1 MGFRTHSLR
10 ERTTRALRS
19 SSGPSTRGTRLRDR
33 FELLVPLGSGG
44 FGTVWEGF
52 DMLLERPV
60 AIKEIRIDQE
70 LSDSGDALRE
80 ARATARLNH
89 PAIVSLYEIHAE
101 RDRIYMINELVHGH
115 TLGEMID
122 ESLMSDN
129 DAGRISYALCEA
141 LAHAHAQGV
150 IHRDV
155 KPANVMVTSAWLEG
169 SGGWRV
175 QPAKLMD
182 FGIASIVDPSEHGG
196 RAHAGPHAGSRG
208 YVAPEQEAGEPASP
222 ASDVY
227 SLALVMFECF
237 TGSGPGKGRRSRLA
251 KVRRDLPYELS
262 GTIDRCLETDPHLR
276 PDVVELGQAIYDALP
291 ELSHNLAAPSVS
303 SRFRGMFGR
312 TPRERSDSYT
322 HDRPALRLPREEQ
335 VWREP
340 GSGRLW
346 RFGIAALAAL
356 MCAATMLAADLTISF
371 IQPLI
376 AAALVFALPRAGW
389 AVAATAGAVAL
400 AIDGQVGSAMF
411 LVLPAVVAAFAAM
424 VPLPR
429 VFDGALAGAGAFA
442 WVVAVQAMSG
452 TSLALSLPE
461 STSHPEDLREFA
473 DIAAHALV
481 TFNHPAYLASLGLWS
496 LTGAAAVLLVDR
508 RAPTTAWAVLGAV
521 FVVAQVVIGQ
531 AMELPAPALSIVI
544 AVLALVALVCAAA
557 IGRRAGRVFAPSGSP
572 GTPQQRT
579 RDKRAGAG
587 M

>member
-60 AIKEIRIDQE
+60 AIKEIRLDQE

-89 PAIVSLYEIHAE
+89 PAIVSLYEIHSE
-101 RDRIYMINELVHGH
+101 PDRIYMINELVHGH
-115 TLGEMID
+115 TLGAMID
-122 ESLMSDN
+122 EGLMSDN
-129 DAGRISYALCEA
+129 DAGRIAYALCEA
-141 LAHAHAQGV
+141 LGHAHAQGV

-182 FGIASIVDPSEHGG
+182 FGIASIVDPSAHGG

-237 TGSGPGKGRRSRLA
+237 TGASPAKGRRGRLA
-251 KVRRDLPYELS
+251 RARRDLPYELT
-262 GTIDRCLETDPHLR
+262 GTIDRCLESDPNMR

-291 ELSHNLAAPSVS
+291 DLSHNLAAPTIT
-303 SRFRGMFGR
+303 SRFRGLFGR
-312 TPRERSDSYT
+312 SAHERSDSYS
-322 HDRPALRLPREEQ
+322 HDRPALRAPREEQ

-346 RFGIAALAAL
+346 RFGIALLAAA
-356 MCAATMLAADLTISF
+356 MCAVTMLAADVQLSF

-376 AAALVFALPRAGW
+376 AAGAVFLLPRAGW
-389 AVAATAGAVAL
+389 ALAATAGAVAL

-411 LVLPAVVAAFAAM
+411 LVLPAVVAALAAM
-424 VPLPR
+424 MPMPR
-429 VFDGALAGAGAFA
+429 ILDGALAGAGAFA

-461 STSHPEDLREFA
+461 STNNPEDLRQYA
-473 DIAAHALV
+473 DVAAHTLV
-481 TFNHPAYLASLGLWS
+481 TFGHPAYTASLGLWA
-496 LTGAAAVLLVDR
+496 LTGAVAVLLVDR
-508 RAPTTAWAVLGAV
+508 RAALAAWAALGVV
-521 FVVAQVVIGQ
+521 FVVAQVMIGQ
-531 AMELPAPALSIVI
+531 AMRMPVPALTIV
-544 AVLALVALVCAAA
+544 AAA
-557 IGRRAGRVFAPSGSP
+557 IALAVLICVAAATRRTGRVFAPSGSP
-572 GTPQQRT
+572 EEPQRRA
-579 RDKRAGAG
+579 RDKRAPAG

>member
-10 ERTTRALRS
+10 ERTTRALR
-19 SSGPSTRGTRLRDR
+19 PSARGTRLRDR

-44 FGTVWEGF
+44 FGTVYEGF

-60 AIKEIRIDQE
+60 AIKELKIDQE
-70 LSDSGDALRE
+70 LTASGDALRE

-101 RDRIYMINELVHGH
+101 GDCIYMINELVHGH
-115 TLGEMID
+115 TLGAMID
-122 ESLMSDN
+122 EGLMSDN
-129 DAGRISYALCEA
+129 DAGRIGYALCEA
-141 LAHAHAQGV
+141 LGHAHAQGV

-182 FGIASIVDPSEHGG
+182 FGIASIVDPGEHGG

-227 SLALVMFECF
+227 SLALVLFECF
-237 TGSGPGKGRRSRLA
+237 TGAGPGKGRRSRLA
-251 KVRRDLPYELS
+251 RARRDLPYELT
-262 GTIDRCLETDPHLR
+262 GTIDRCLEPDPEFR

-291 ELSHNLAAPSVS
+291 ELSHNLAAPTIT
-303 SRFRGMFGR
+303 SRLRGLLGR
-312 TPRERSDSYT
+312 TSRERSDRYT
-322 HDRPALRLPREEQ
+322 HGRPAQRVAARDQRE
-335 VWREP
+335 WREP
-340 GSGRLW
+340 GSGRIW
-346 RFGIAALAAL
+346 RFGIALLAAA
-356 MCAATMLAADLTISF
+356 MCVVTMLAASVTISF

-376 AAALVFALPRAGW
+376 AAALVFIFPRAGW
-389 AVAATAGAVAL
+389 ALAATAGAVVL

-411 LVLPAVVAAFAAM
+411 LVLPAVVAALAAM

-429 VFDGALAGAGAFA
+429 LLDGALAGAGAFA

-461 STSHPEDLREFA
+461 ATTRPEDLRQYA
-473 DIAAHALV
+473 DIAAQAIV
-481 TFNHPAYLASLGLWS
+481 TFWHPAYTASLGLWA
-496 LTGAAAVLLVDR
+496 LTGAAGVLLVDR
-508 RAPTTAWAVLGAV
+508 RAAVPAWAVLGLA

-531 AMELPAPALSIVI
+531 AMGMPVPALSIVV
-544 AVLALVALVCAAA
+544 ALLALGALICAAA
-557 IGRRAGRVFAPSGSP
+557 ATRRAGRVFAPTA
-572 GTPQQRT
+572 GTGRHV
-579 RDKRAGAG
+579 RA
-587 M
+587 

>member
-10 ERTTRALRS
+10 ERTTRALR
-19 SSGPSTRGTRLRDR
+19 PSARGTRLRDR

-44 FGTVWEGF
+44 FGTVYEGF

-60 AIKEIRIDQE
+60 AIKELKIDQE
-70 LSDSGDALRE
+70 LTDSGDALRE

-101 RDRIYMINELVHGH
+101 DDCIYMINELVHGH
-115 TLGEMID
+115 TLGAMID
-122 ESLMSDN
+122 EGLMSDN
-129 DAGRISYALCEA
+129 DAGRIGYALCEA

-155 KPANVMVTSAWLEG
+155 KPANVMVTDAWLEG

-182 FGIASIVDPSEHGG
+182 FGIASIVDPGEHGG

-208 YVAPEQEAGEPASP
+208 YVAPEQQAGEPASP

-227 SLALVMFECF
+227 SLALVLFECF
-237 TGSGPGKGRRSRLA
+237 TGAGPGKGRRSRLA
-251 KVRRDLPYELS
+251 RARRDLPYELTC
-262 GTIDRCLETDPHLR
+262 TIDRCLEDDPDFR
-276 PDVVELGQAIYDALP
+276 PNVVELGQAIYDALP
-291 ELSHNLAAPSVS
+291 ELSHNLAAPTLT
-303 SRFRGMFGR
+303 SRVRGLLGR
-312 TPRERSDSYT
+312 APRERSDSYT
-322 HDRPALRLPREEQ
+322 HDRPALRVTPRDAA
-335 VWREP
+335 VLREP
-340 GSGRLW
+340 GSGRIW

-356 MCAATMLAADLTISF
+356 MCAATVLAAGATLSF

-376 AAALVFALPRAGW
+376 AAALVFVFPRAGW
-389 AVAATAGAVAL
+389 ALAATAGAVAL

-411 LVLPAVVAAFAAM
+411 LVLPAVVAALAAM
-424 VPLPR
+424 MPLPR
-429 VFDGALAGAGAFA
+429 LLDGALAGAGAFA

-461 STSHPEDLREFA
+461 ATNQPEDLRQYA
-473 DIAAHALV
+473 DIAAHAIV
-481 TFNHPAYLASLGLWS
+481 TFGHPAYTASLGLWA

-508 RAPTTAWAVLGAV
+508 RARMNAWAALGFV

-531 AMELPAPALSIVI
+531 VMKLPVPAMSIVG
-544 AVLALVALVCAAA
+544 AVLALAMLVCAAA
-557 IGRRAGRVFAPSGSP
+557 LSRRAGRVFAPSGSP
-572 GTPQQRT
+572 GGPEQRP
-579 RDKRAGAG
+579 RDKRDPGRHVRA
-587 M
+587 

>member
-1 MGFRTHSLR
+1 
-10 ERTTRALRS
+10 
-19 SSGPSTRGTRLRDR
+19 
-33 FELLVPLGSGG
+33 
-44 FGTVWEGF
+44 
-52 DMLLERPV
+52 MLLERPV
-60 AIKEIRIDQE
+60 AVKEIRIDQE

-101 RDRIYMINELVHGH
+101 HDRIYMINELVHGH

-182 FGIASIVDPSEHGG
+182 FGIASIVDSSEHGG

-208 YVAPEQEAGEPASP
+208 YVAPEQEAGAPASP

-237 TGSGPGKGRRSRLA
+237 TGAGPGKGRRSRLA
-251 KVRRDLPYELS
+251 KVRRDLPYELT
-262 GTIDRCLETDPHLR
+262 GTIDRCLEPDPHLR

-291 ELSHNLAAPSVS
+291 ELTHNLAAPSIT
-303 SRFRGMFGR
+303 SRMRGLLGR
-312 TPRERSDSYT
+312 SPRERSDSGA
-322 HDRPALRLPREEQ
+322 HDRPALRAPARAGADM
-335 VWREP
+335 REP
-340 GSGRLW
+340 GSGRIW
-346 RFGIAALAAL
+346 RFGIALLAAA
-356 MCAATMLAADLTISF
+356 MCAVTMLAAGVTVAF
-371 IQPLI
+371 VQPLI
-376 AAALVFALPRAGW
+376 AAGLVFLLPRAGW
-389 AVAATAGAVAL
+389 ALAATAGAVVL

-411 LVLPAVVAAFAAM
+411 LVLPAVVAAIAAM
-424 VPLPR
+424 MPLPR
-429 VFDGALAGAGAFA
+429 LLDGALAGAGAFV

-461 STSHPEDLREFA
+461 SGGSPEDLRQYA
-473 DIAAHALV
+473 DIAAHSLV
-481 TFNHPAYLASLGLWS
+481 TFSHPAYTASLGLWA

-508 RAPTTAWAVLGAV
+508 RASMPAWTGLGLI
-521 FVVAQVVIGQ
+521 FVVAQVAIGQ
-531 AMELPAPALSIVI
+531 AMRMPVPALSIVI
-544 AVLALVALVCAAA
+544 AVLALVALLCAAA
-557 IGRRAGRVFAPSGSP
+557 ISRRAGRVFAPSGRPGSP
-572 GTPQQRT
+572 E
-579 RDKRAGAG
+579 KRARAKRAPAG